1 MATKFKVVS
10 DGTETVYSVKP
21 KHILKVERE
30 GGGLEATIESSYKL
44 AWLAADSGKSFDE
57 WLEDVDDIE
66 PLDEDGN
73 ELPTTDE

>member
-1 MATKFKVVS
+1 MATKFRVIT
-10 DGTETVYSVKP
+10 GGEETVYSVKP

-57 WLEDVDDIE
+57 WLDDVDDIE

>member
-1 MATKFKVVS
+1 MATKFKVVKG
-10 DGTETVYSVKP
+10 DEETVYSVKP

-30 GGGLEATIESSYKL
+30 GGSLEATIESSYKL

-57 WLEDVDDIE
+57 WLDDVDDIE

-73 ELPTTDE
+73 ELPTIDE

>member
-1 MATKFKVVS
+1 MATKFNVIKG
-10 DGTETVYSVKP
+10 DEETVYSVKP

-57 WLEDVDDIE
+57 WLDGVDDIE

>member
-1 MATKFKVVS
+1 MATKFKVIKG
-10 DGTETVYSVKP
+10 DEETVYSVKP

-57 WLEDVDDIE
+57 WLDDVDDIE
-66 PLDEDGN
+66 PLDEDGA